1 MTQIIEINFFVKT
14 IDNTIT
20 YNSTYD
26 IYRLYKLNSFNVTYD
41 KKELR
46 ANQIVKRIIFKQWV
60 LYACTI
66 YYIY

>member
-66 YYIY
+66 YYID